1 MSAEDYNLQRMVDAA
16 YEKVMRSLAAANT
29 LPDSGGQVNLVL
41 ISLLTV
47 SNRDRLLQADNHHE
61 GKEEGKDTED
71 NQAEKEEA
79 YEVETVLA
87 WRRKDTGSLEYLV
100 KWKDTDGKT
109 WEPADNVTR
118 HLNGQV

>member
-16 YEKVMRSLAAANT
+16 YEKVMRSLGASNT

-47 SNRDRLLQADNHHE
+47 SNRDRLLQADNHRE
-61 GKEEGKDTED
+61 GKEEDKD
-71 NQAEKEEA
+71 AEEYHADKEVV
-79 YEVETVLA
+79 YEVETVVA